1 MNSFL
6 LWIAKSL
13 NPIWRRIGVDL
24 DQLYAILDAKLKM
37 DDRRKS
43 PMYGGGGKSNKK
55 GSSQQGII
63 LMMNFLIG
71 LAMAVTIFQFNHMPT
86 GLTIYFSAWM
96 VLLAMTMITDF
107 SDVLLD
113 TKDNYILLPSP
124 ISNKTLSI
132 SRIVHIML
140 YLLRQVIAFILPAV
154 IYLGYSNGAGLLVFL
169 IQSAL
174 VVVLTIFLVNMVYML
189 IMKYSSPERFNNIIN
204 NLQIVFTIV
213 IFGAYYLLPEFI
225 DMANAEGA
233 NVFDSIFSF
242 LAPPAWIA
250 SIWELILN
258 GNFSVKI
265 IIHVLLAFLGTGG
278 ALVFV
283 SKYLSRDFS
292 QRLLSIGQA
301 KGSSKKPE
309 KVKTE
314 KPNRWTDTVSYTHLT
329 LPTTPYV

>member
-13 NPIWRRIGVDL
+13 NPIWRRMGVDL

-71 LAMAVTIFQFNHMPT
+71 LVMAVTIFQFNHMPT

-113 TKDNYILLPSP
+113 TKDNYILLPTP

-189 IMKYSSPERFNNIIN
+189 IMKYSSPC
-204 NLQIVFTIV
+204 
-213 IFGAYYLLPEFI
+213 LLYTSPSPR
-225 DMANAEGA
+225 DRQ
-233 NVFDSIFSF
+233 
-242 LAPPAWIA
+242 
-250 SIWELILN
+250 
-258 GNFSVKI
+258 K
-265 IIHVLLAFLGTGG
+265 
-278 ALVFV
+278 
-283 SKYLSRDFS
+283 SRMP
-292 QRLLSIGQA
+292 
-301 KGSSKKPE
+301 SSA
-309 KVKTE
+309 
-314 KPNRWTDTVSYTHLT
+314 
-329 LPTTPYV
+329 